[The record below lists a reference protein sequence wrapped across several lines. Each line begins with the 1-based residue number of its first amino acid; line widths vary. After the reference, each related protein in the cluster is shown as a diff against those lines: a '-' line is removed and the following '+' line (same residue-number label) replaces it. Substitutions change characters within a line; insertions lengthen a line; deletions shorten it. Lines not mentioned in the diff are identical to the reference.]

1 MSGKEDAS
9 GKEDV
14 GAKVLV
20 VPLSVAARARTQAC
34 ASLIGAAGHRVDLA
48 DDLKQV
54 ETDLALGRH
63 DVCLCVVPDT
73 PAADPNMREFLAQAP
88 DETPV
93 VLAGVAAG
101 PATHE
106 WIRCGAFLTV
116 EDLSNSPLLDSA
128 VRRAARRSRA
138 LSRAAR
144 FHEDPPDLRR
154 RLGAGTAMQEVIRLI
169 GRAAGSP
176 SPVLVIGEAG
186 SGKNMVARA
195 VRELMASPRREGP
208 YIRCPLDAV
217 PDGLMHEELCGI
229 ASRPGALERAHGGM
243 LFLDD
248 IALLPRSLQ
257 AILLELLQHGPGAMI
272 RRADDGKKAAAD
284 VKLVAGSPADPDGEV
299 ARGRLREDLYYRLN
313 VLPIRLPPLRERIQD
328 IPILACAAIDRY
340 AARAG
345 KTIVGLTPAASALLL
360 RYHWPGNIRELTD
373 RLERAVSGARGPALD
388 VEDLGDLARL
398 ARGSLAAPAGTVDVS
413 LALDETLSLTQ
424 MGERLKGAVEVEAIR
439 RALKLT
445 GGNVTQAARLLQVSR
460 IHIQKLMKRHGLR
473 EGK

>member
-1 MSGKEDAS
+1 MSQEAVAG
-9 GKEDV
+9 V
-14 GAKVLV
+14 KVLV
-20 VPLSVAARARTQAC
+20 VPLSAAARARAQAC
-34 ASLIGAAGHRVDLA
+34 ASLIEAAGHHVHLA
-48 DDLKQV
+48 DDLKQA
-54 ETDLALGRH
+54 ESDLALGRH
-63 DVCLCVVPDT
+63 DVCLCAFPDI
-73 PAADPNMREFLAQAP
+73 PAADPKMHEFLAQAP

-101 PATHE
+101 PASHE
-106 WIRCGAFLTV
+106 WIRRGAFLTV
-116 EDLSNSPLLDSA
+116 DDLFDLPLLDSA

-169 GRAAGSP
+169 QRAAGSP

-195 VRELMASPRREGP
+195 VRESMVSPRREGP
-208 YIRCPLDAV
+208 YVRCPLDAV
-217 PDGLMHEELCGI
+217 PDGFMHEELCGT
-229 ASRPGALERAHGGM
+229 ASRPGVLERAHGGV

-257 AILLELLQHGPGAMI
+257 AILLELLQHGPGATI
-272 RRADDGKKAAAD
+272 RRADDGAKAPAD
-284 VKLVAGSPADPDGEV
+284 VKLVAGSLADLDQDV
-299 ARGRLREDLYYRLN
+299 ARGRLREDLYYRLK
-313 VLPIRLPPLRERIQD
+313 VLPIRLPPLRERVQD
-328 IPILACAAIDRY
+328 IPILAGAAIDRC

-345 KTIVGLTPAASALLL
+345 RTIVGLTPAASGLLQ

-373 RLERAVSGARGPALD
+373 HLERAVSGARGPTLD
-388 VEDLGDLARL
+388 VEDLGEIARL
-398 ARGSLAAPAGTVDVS
+398 AQGRPAVPAGTVDVS
-413 LALDETLSLTQ
+413 MALDETLSLAQ
-424 MGERLKGAVEVEAIR
+424 MSERLKGAVEVEAIR
-439 RALKLT
+439 RALKIT

-473 EGK
+473 EGKPSS